1 MGKVEV
7 LYQWFLQ
14 KRAERCAQALEKNG
28 FHTRVF
34 PDLPTAIDHILETCE
49 EVQSIGFGG
58 SLTLAQ
64 LGIYRA
70 LEGSGK
76 TLLNHGLPHLSP
88 QERMEIL
95 RQQQTCQLFLTST
108 NAVTLD
114 GKLVNMDGTGNR
126 VSAMAFGP
134 EKVVVVAGA
143 NKIVP
148 DVSAAIQRIKEYAA
162 PMNAKRL
169 GFDTPCANTGF
180 CADCSS
186 PRRICNILTIL
197 EKCPPRTPIHVI
209 LIAQSLGL

>member
-1 MGKVEV
+1 MGKIEE
-7 LYQWFLQ
+7 LYQWFYQ
-14 KRAERCAQALEKNG
+14 KRAEKCAQALERNG
-28 FHTRVF
+28 FQAQVF
-34 PDLPTAIDHILETCE
+34 SDASSAVDHILEICKDAQT
-49 EVQSIGFGG
+49 IGLGG

-64 LGIYRA
+64 LGIYKTLKA
-70 LEGSGK
+70 SGK
-76 TLLNHGLPHLSP
+76 TLLNHGLPNLTL
-88 QERMEIL
+88 QEKMEIL

-114 GKLVNMDGTGNR
+114 GKLVNIDGTGNR
-126 VSAMAFGP
+126 VSAMTFGP
-134 EKVVVVAGA
+134 EKVVVVTGA

-148 DVSAAIQRIKEYAA
+148 DVHTAIQRIKEYAA

-186 PRRICNILTIL
+186 PRRICNIVTIL

-209 LIAQSLGL
+209 LVAQSLGL